1 MPSRNGLEIRVD
13 LKALLILAAVAVPL
27 LLADVFFVLDRSRAA
42 LDAVV
47 GDHLKAVAE
56 VTASEIS
63 RYVQSK
69 VVETGLLAAEG
80 ELRQAAAAANQSY
93 RGLSEEAAR
102 QRLVALDRDWKGSQA
117 NALVT
122 RLLANPA
129 SAYLREYL
137 ALNLSVRRLVLTDS
151 RGAVIAASHAPANY
165 YEGEDDWWLSA
176 FRDGAGAIHV
186 GDVRYDPI
194 SRTNFVAVD
203 VPVVSARRD
212 QAIGV
217 LRAIIDVEDMKPIA
231 AQVQVGAKGEAL
243 LVKGDGTIIGSRNA
257 ALLMKQKAEE
267 MEVVAP
273 LLEERASG
281 YLTTSLKGG
290 QSKFVAFADPG
301 LSQVFPE
308 VTWKVIVSQD
318 LEEARAPISRVTNR
332 ALAMSFGGLLL
343 VVALAAYFSIHRPH
357 RLTDLEGEGSLER
370 V

>member
-63 RYVQSK
+63 RYVQAK

-80 ELRQAAAAANQSY
+80 GLRQATEAANQNY
-93 RGLSEEAAR
+93 RGLSEAVVR
-102 QRLVALDRDWKGSQA
+102 QRLVERDRDT
-117 NALVT
+117 ALAARV
-122 RLLANPA
+122 LATPA

-151 RGAVIAASHAPANY
+151 RGAVIGASHAPARY
-165 YEGEDDWWLSA
+165 YEGEEDWWLAA

-186 GDVRYDPI
+186 GDVLYDPI

-203 VPVVSARRD
+203 VPIVSARRD
-212 QAIGV
+212 RAIGV
-217 LRAIIDVEDMKPIA
+217 LRAIIDVEDMKPIT

-243 LVKGDGTIIGSRNA
+243 LVKGDGPIIGSRNA

-273 LLEERASG
+273 LVAERASG

-301 LSQVFPE
+301 LSQAFPE

-357 RLTDLEGEGSLER
+357 KLTDLEA
-370 V
+370 VTTHA